1 MLFWI
6 QTPVLTSKLQAVFS
20 KLNDKEKI
28 IMKKLTI
35 LLSFLLLSSLV
46 IEAQPPRRGLM
57 QDRFRELESRRV
69 AFITRELSLTPE
81 EARVFWPVYNEY
93 HEKRLKMMVSHRN
106 QRIETSNIEDLDEK
120 ELLEI
125 ADNEV
130 TGLEEMASLRRE
142 YHEKFKEILPILKV
156 VKLYNAERGFN
167 RQLLEDGRG
176 GFGPGRGRN

>member
-1 MLFWI
+1 
-6 QTPVLTSKLQAVFS
+6 
-20 KLNDKEKI
+20 
-28 IMKKLTI
+28 MKKLTI
-35 LLSFLLLSSLV
+35 LVSFLLLSS
-46 IEAQPPRRGLM
+46 IFAEAQPPRRGPM
-57 QDRFRELESRRV
+57 QERFRELESRRV

-93 HEKRLKMMVSHRN
+93 HDKRLKMMVLHRN
-106 QRIETSNIEDLDEK
+106 QRIESTNVDDMTED
-120 ELLEI
+120 ELIEI

-130 TGLEEMASLRRE
+130 LGLEQMASLRRE

-167 RQLLEDGRG
+167 RQLLENERG